1 MPNPRRTHL
10 DGLAI
15 GLMAVC
21 CAAWALQQIL
31 IKAAI
36 GELAPIWQASLRF
49 IGSTILLLIWCRIRG
64 VRIFVRD
71 ASLKAGMLA
80 GLLFTLEFVCIY
92 LAMRDTSAARV
103 TVFLYSAPFV
113 LALLLPWFVP
123 QERVRPLQ
131 WVGLSLAFAA
141 LAVAF
146 GDALLTPTGP
156 RQWIGDTL
164 AVGSGIFWALTTLVI
179 RVSVLSRITAEKM
192 LLYQVGLT
200 ALLLPCVSI
209 VFGEQWSL
217 TMTSLAWISL
227 AYQIL
232 IGSFITL
239 LMWMWML
246 QRYPATGLSAFS
258 FLTPLLTLVFSVS
271 FLGEPLTLSLVA
283 ALLGVSAGIVLVNR
297 RTGR

>member
-49 IGSTILLLIWCRIRG
+49 MGSTILLLIWCRVRG
-64 VRIFVRD
+64 VTIFVRD
-71 ASLKAGMLA
+71 GSLKAGALA
-80 GLLFTLEFVCIY
+80 GVLFTLEFICIY

-113 LALLLPWFVP
+113 LALLLPGFVP

-131 WVGLSLAFAA
+131 WIGLSIAFAA

-146 GDALLTPTGP
+146 GDALFAPTGP
-156 RQWIGDTL
+156 RQWIGDSL
-164 AVGSGIFWALTTLVI
+164 AVGSGIFWALATLVI

-200 ALLLPCVSI
+200 ALLLPCVS
-209 VFGEQWSL
+209 FLLGEQWSL
-217 TMTSLAWISL
+217 TMAPLAWISL
-227 AYQIL
+227 AYQVIV
-232 IGSFITL
+232 GSFITL

-271 FLGEPLTLSLVA
+271 FLGEPLTLSLIA
-283 ALLGVSAGIVLVNR
+283 ALFGVSAGIVLVNR